1 MEKIIAY
8 IMLLL
13 VVGIIF
19 YLLKLPDKNL
29 KHEK

>member
-8 IMLLL
+8 FMLLL